1 MSEISSEIIFK
12 TVFNT
17 MVSLTSAGQQCNIQ
31 ESYSLR
37 PTLWIVTT
45 CVNRFMNMRCAI
57 GSGETS

>member
-17 MVSLTSAGQQCNIQ
+17 MVSLTSARQQCNIQ
-31 ESYSLR
+31 ESYFLK
-37 PTLWIVTT
+37 PTFWGVTT
-45 CVNRFMNMRCAI
+45 CTNRFMNMKRAF

>member
-1 MSEISSEIIFK
+1 MSVSSEIIFK

-31 ESYSLR
+31 ESYFLK
-37 PTLWIVTT
+37 PTIWAVTT
-45 CVNRFMNMRCAI
+45 CTNRFMYMKRAF